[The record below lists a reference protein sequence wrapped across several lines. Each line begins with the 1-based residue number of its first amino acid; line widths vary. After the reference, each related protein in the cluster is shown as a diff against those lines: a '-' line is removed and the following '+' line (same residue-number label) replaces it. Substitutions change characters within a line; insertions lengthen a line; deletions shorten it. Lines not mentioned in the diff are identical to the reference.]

1 MNIGYAELFLVFAGV
16 ISFQSLSW
24 GLGLAGVS
32 LFIAFGRFALQVQEK
47 QQKKQNAEEAVK
59 VLNEQAE
66 ELAKSLGKIFSGVK
80 EKKPTDKKNKYD
92 TNLH

>member
-1 MNIGYAELFLVFAGV
+1 MKIGYAELFLVFAGV
-16 ISFQSLSW
+16 ISFQSLNW

-47 QQKKQNAEEAVK
+47 QQQKQNAEETVK

-66 ELAKSLGKIFSGVK
+66 ELAKSLGKLFSGVK
-80 EKKPTDKKNKYD
+80 DTAGKKNKYD